1 MTAQFFDDRF
11 DLVRNFPLKFLIL
24 RIGRAAHGEVLPDQ
38 NAVTVAEVEKC
49 VILVHTAAPAAH
61 HVAVGFPQKRK
72 RLIQPLGVAGMEG
85 VQRHPVRPADV
96 GLFAVDKEAELPASL
111 RISRIRADQA
121 HRAYA
126 EGKAPLV
133 HDLAAIGQR
142 CAHIVER
149 GLAQIARPP
158 ELRVFQ

>member
-1 MTAQFFDDRF
+1 MIFGHAVRVAGGINRSADIGRAWQKIAPRIHAPQNLGNGHARDAVFIRITGDNFPALVVAGPERDARMTAQFFDNRF
-11 DLVRNFPLKFLIL
+11 DLVRDFPLKFLIL

-85 VQRHPVRPADV
+85 V
-96 GLFAVDKEAELPASL
+96 
-111 RISRIRADQA
+111 
-121 HRAYA
+121 
-126 EGKAPLV
+126 
-133 HDLAAIGQR
+133 
-142 CAHIVER
+142 
-149 GLAQIARPP
+149 
-158 ELRVFQ
+158 